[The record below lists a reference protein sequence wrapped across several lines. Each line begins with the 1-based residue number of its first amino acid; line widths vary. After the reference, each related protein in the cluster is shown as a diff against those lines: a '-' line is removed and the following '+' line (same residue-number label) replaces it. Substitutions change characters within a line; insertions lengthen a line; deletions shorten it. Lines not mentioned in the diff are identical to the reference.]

1 MSRTTSRERVPA
13 PLPAIPAD
21 QAHVPPNRPRLG
33 SGNGAPVIV
42 KVPPPVSIRFA
53 QLMWVLSFAVGGFC
67 VVYFFIIRQDQL
79 PLIQD
84 AVRAVDDTREKAT
97 YQSAADIIFW
107 VCFGAMVTLLLAQIT
122 LFVSF
127 MSRRPGIR
135 WWQLTTF
142 IVQLLLYLV
151 VIQLAASGPQGALLR
166 PALLLQCGLVLLAL
180 LLSTFSRGIA
190 WTARRNDVRRVG
202 NDTAASDL

>member
-13 PLPAIPAD
+13 PLPAAPAD
-21 QAHVPPNRPRLG
+21 QAHVPPDRPRL
-33 SGNGAPVIV
+33 SNANGAPVIV

-53 QLMWVLSFAVGGFC
+53 QLMWVLSFVVGGFC
-67 VVYFFIIRQDQL
+67 VVYFFIIREEQL

-84 AVRAVDDTREKAT
+84 AVRAVDDTRPDAT
-97 YQSAADIIFW
+97 YESAADIIFW
-107 VCFGAMVTLLLAQIT
+107 VCFGVMVTLLLAQIT
-122 LFVSF
+122 LLVSF

-135 WWQLTTF
+135 WWQLSTF

-151 VIQLAASGPQGALLR
+151 VIQLVATGPQGALLR
-166 PALLLQCGLVLLAL
+166 PALMLQCGLVLLAL

-190 WTARRNDVRRVG
+190 WTARRHDVRRAG
-202 NDTAASDL
+202 EDAAAP